1 MYLSALSIRNFRQF
15 GDLTPGF
22 IIHFNEGV
30 TALVGEN
37 DAGKTAVID
46 AIRHVLQTRDSE
58 FLRLEL
64 EDFHV
69 GIDGEPATDITMVC
83 TLAGLTTL
91 ELGAFAE
98 YITFSRGEAL
108 LHVHWS
114 ARRLAMPAASRRW
127 VDIQVRCGERGE
139 GPALDIGARQL
150 LATAYLKPLRDAE
163 REMSPGRNSR
173 LSQVLSSFPGIEAG
187 ESYVDTAPPAS
198 TADASGLS
206 IAGMGDYMR
215 ELVRGHE
222 AIKVAQATIN
232 DRYLEPLS
240 LAGQPLHSHLGFGD
254 TGSETTKLKQIL
266 ERLELG
272 LLDKRSGNARGSYG
286 LGSNNLLFMA
296 CELLLLGK
304 EPDGLPLLLIEE
316 PEAHLHPQRQ
326 LRLME
331 FLERASQ
338 PRPQLQEQSQAQDQA
353 QENESA
359 QTRPVQVILTTHS
372 PNLSSKIALENLVL
386 IHGQRAFSMAQ
397 GRTRLSVDD
406 YRFLSRFLDVTKASL
421 FFAKGLLIVEGDA
434 EAILLPALARLLGR
448 DLTEHGVSIVNV
460 GGVGLRRYA
469 HIMQRA
475 DASEGVIQIPTAC
488 ITDMDV
494 MPDCA
499 PAIMG
504 LNPNKLNAK
513 GKPVR
518 RQWRMLSDFGATD
531 VERETKLEV
540 HRQKRTR
547 GDGQNVKTFV
557 ANHWTL
563 EYDLA
568 VEGLVDWI
576 HRAATLALH
585 DVKLNEKKL
594 TREKVL
600 ERATKEL
607 AVLETQYPTKEER
620 ATEVY
625 RLVDSGSKS
634 IAAQHLVDL
643 LETAFDE
650 GEFDRASLRAS
661 LPAYLIEAIEFAT
674 GVTSLAP
681 APERPTEPATTAPPE
696 AAEAGEL
703 A

>member
-22 IIHFNEGV
+22 AIHFNAGV
-30 TALVGEN
+30 TALIGEN

-46 AIRHVLQTRDSE
+46 ALRHVLQTRDSD

-69 GIDGEPATDITMVC
+69 QGNGEPATDITLVC
-83 TLAGLTTL
+83 TLSGLSTL

-98 YITFSRGEAL
+98 YVTFSRGVGV

-114 ARRLAMPAASRRW
+114 ARRLALPTASRRW
-127 VDIQVRCGERGE
+127 VDIQVRCGARGE
-139 GPALDIGARQL
+139 GPALDVGARQL

-173 LSQVLSSFPGIEAG
+173 LSQVLGSFPGIESG
-187 ESYVDTAPPAS
+187 ESYVQTAPPAS
-198 TADASGLS
+198 TAKAFGLS

-222 AIKVAQATIN
+222 AIKIAQATIN

-240 LAGQPLHSHLGFGD
+240 LAGQPLHSNLGFGD
-254 TGSETTKLKQIL
+254 TGSESTKLKQIL

-272 LLDKRSGNARGSYG
+272 LRDKGSGLGKGNYG

-331 FLERASQ
+331 FLASASQ
-338 PRPQLQEQSQAQDQA
+338 PAEQAQG
-353 QENESA
+353 QEPGPA

-397 GRTRLSVDD
+397 ERTKLSADD
-406 YRFLSRFLDVTKASL
+406 YRFLGRFLDVTKASL

-434 EAILLPALARLLGR
+434 EAILLPALARLLER
-448 DLTEHGVSIVNV
+448 DLTARGVSIVNV

-469 HIMQRA
+469 NIMQRA
-475 DASEGVIQIPTAC
+475 DVSEGVIQIPTAC

-494 MPDCA
+494 MPNCA

-504 LNPNKLNAK
+504 LDPNKLTAS
-513 GKPVR
+513 GKPAPR
-518 RQWRMLSDFGATD
+518 RWRMLSDFGATD
-531 VERETKLEV
+531 DEREPKLAA
-540 HRQKRTR
+540 HRYKRTR

-568 VEGLVDWI
+568 VEGLLDWV
-576 HRAATLALH
+576 HRAATLAMH
-585 DVKLNEKKL
+585 DAKINEGKLS
-594 TREKVL
+594 RRKVL
-600 ERATKEL
+600 EKASKAL
-607 AVLETQYPTKEER
+607 AALKDRYADDDER

-625 RLVDSGSKS
+625 SLVDSCSKP

-643 LETAFDE
+643 LQMAFDQ
-650 GEFDRASLRAS
+650 GELDQASLRAA
-661 LPAYLIEAIEFAT
+661 LPAYLVEAIEYAT
-674 GVTSLAP
+674 GGPIPAPTPKPPADPATMAP
-681 APERPTEPATTAPPE
+681 AEPAG
-696 AAEAGEL
+696 AGEL
-703 A
+703 V

>member
-1 MYLSALSIRNFRQF
+1 
-15 GDLTPGF
+15 
-22 IIHFNEGV
+22 
-30 TALVGEN
+30 
-37 DAGKTAVID
+37 
-46 AIRHVLQTRDSE
+46 
-58 FLRLEL
+58 
-64 EDFHV
+64 
-69 GIDGEPATDITMVC
+69 
-83 TLAGLTTL
+83 
-91 ELGAFAE
+91 
-98 YITFSRGEAL
+98 
-108 LHVHWS
+108 
-114 ARRLAMPAASRRW
+114 
-127 VDIQVRCGERGE
+127 
-139 GPALDIGARQL
+139 
-150 LATAYLKPLRDAE
+150 
-163 REMSPGRNSR
+163 MSPGRNSR

-215 ELVRGHE
+215 DLVRGHE

-240 LAGQPLHSHLGFGD
+240 LAGQPLHSRLGFGGS
-254 TGSETTKLKQIL
+254 GSETTKLKQIL

-272 LLDKRSGNARGSYG
+272 LLDKGSGNAKGSYG

-331 FLERASQ
+331 FLERASK
-338 PRPQLQEQSQAQDQA
+338 PRPQVREQNQAQDQS
-353 QENESA
+353 QENEPA

-386 IHGQRAFSMAQ
+386 IHGQCAFSMAQ

-494 MPDCA
+494 MPNCA

-504 LNPNKLNAK
+504 LDPHKLNAK
-513 GKPVR
+513 GKPAR
-518 RQWRMLSDFGATD
+518 RQWRMLSDFGATEI
-531 VERETKLEV
+531 EREPKLAA

-557 ANHWTL
+557 ADHWTL

-568 VEGLVDWI
+568 VEGLMDWV

-585 DVKLNEKKL
+585 DVKMNERKL
-594 TREKVL
+594 MRQKVL
-600 ERATKEL
+600 ERARKAL
-607 AVLETQYPTKEER
+607 AALKSQYLTNEER

-625 RLVDSGSKS
+625 RQVDSGSKS
-634 IAAQHLVDL
+634 ITAQHLVDL
-643 LETAFDE
+643 LQSAFDE
-650 GEFDRASLRAS
+650 GELDQASLRAA
-661 LPAYLIEAIEFAT
+661 LPSYVVEAIEYAT
-674 GVTSLAP
+674 RGLIMPSAPEQPATNIAKTSL
-681 APERPTEPATTAPPE
+681 E
-696 AAEAGEL
+696 ALEAGEL

>member
-22 IIHFNEGV
+22 VIHFNEGV
-30 TALVGEN
+30 TALIGEN

-46 AIRHVLQTRDSE
+46 AIRHVLQTRDSD
-58 FLRLEL
+58 FLRLQL

-69 GIDGEPATDITMVC
+69 TGNGEPATDITLVC
-83 TLAGLTTL
+83 TLSGLSTL

-98 YITFSRGEAL
+98 YVTFSGGEGL

-114 ARRLAMPAASRRW
+114 ARRLTLPTASRRW
-127 VDIQVRCGERGE
+127 VDIQVRCGARGE
-139 GPALDIGARQL
+139 GPALDVGARQL

-173 LSQVLSSFPGIEAG
+173 LSQVLSSFPGIETG
-187 ESYVDTAPPAS
+187 ESYVGTAPPAS
-198 TADASGLS
+198 TAEASDLS

-215 ELVRGHE
+215 ELVGGHG
-222 AIKVAQATIN
+222 AIRVAQATIN
-232 DRYLEPLS
+232 ERYLEPLS

-254 TGSETTKLKQIL
+254 SGSETTKLKQIL

-272 LLDKRSGNARGSYG
+272 LLDKGSGLAKGSYG

-338 PRPQLQEQSQAQDQA
+338 PQAQAEEHIQEQV
-353 QENESA
+353 

-386 IHGQRAFSMAQ
+386 IQGQRAFSMAQ
-397 GRTRLSVDD
+397 GRTKLSVDD

-475 DASEGVIQIPTAC
+475 DESEGAIQIPTAC

-504 LNPNKLNAK
+504 LNPNKRRPD
-513 GKPVR
+513 GKPAPR
-518 RQWRMLSDFGATD
+518 RWRILSDFGATD
-531 VERETKLEV
+531 MEREPKLAA

-568 VEGLVDWI
+568 VGGLMDWV
-576 HRAATLALH
+576 HRAAVLALH
-585 DVKLNEKKL
+585 DAKINERKL

-600 ERATKEL
+600 ERASR
-607 AVLETQYPTKEER
+607 ALEALKTRYHTEEER
-620 ATEVY
+620 ATEIY

-634 IAAQHLVDL
+634 ITAQHLVDL
-643 LETAFDE
+643 LQLAVYE
-650 GEFDRASLRAS
+650 GELDQASLRTA
-661 LPAYLIEAIEFAT
+661 LPTYVVEAIDYAT
-674 GVTSLAP
+674 GGPLLAQSPESP
-681 APERPTEPATTAPPE
+681 AAPATTADAQ
-696 AAEAGEL
+696 AAGVEEPA
-703 A
+703 

>member
-22 IIHFNEGV
+22 FIHFNEGV

-46 AIRHVLQTRDSE
+46 AIRHVLQTRDSD

-69 GIDGEPATDITMVC
+69 TGHGEPATDITLVC
-83 TLAGLTTL
+83 TLSGLSTL

-98 YITFSRGEAL
+98 YVTFSSGEGL

-114 ARRLAMPAASRRW
+114 ARRLALPTASRRW
-127 VDIQVRCGERGE
+127 VDIQVRCGVRGE
-139 GPALDIGARQL
+139 GPALDVGARQL
-150 LATAYLKPLRDAE
+150 LATSYLKPLRDAE

-173 LSQVLSSFPGIEAG
+173 LSQVLSSFPGIETG
-187 ESYVDTAPPAS
+187 DSYVGTAPLAS
-198 TADASGLS
+198 TAEASGLS

-215 ELVRGHE
+215 ELVTGHG
-222 AIKVAQATIN
+222 AIRVAQATIN
-232 DRYLEPLS
+232 ERYLEPLS

-254 TGSETTKLKQIL
+254 SGSESAKLKQIL

-272 LLDKRSGNARGSYG
+272 LLDKGSGLARGSYG

-338 PRPQLQEQSQAQDQA
+338 PQTQAQAHVQEQ
-353 QENESA
+353 A

-386 IHGQRAFSMAQ
+386 IQGQRAFSMAQ
-397 GRTRLSVDD
+397 GRTKLSVDD

-434 EAILLPALARLLGR
+434 EAILLPALAGLLGR

-475 DASEGVIQIPTAC
+475 DESEGVIQIPTAC

-504 LNPNKLNAK
+504 LNPKKRTPN
-513 GKPVR
+513 GKPAPR
-518 RQWRMLSDFGATD
+518 RWLMLSDFGATD
-531 VERETKLEV
+531 VEREPKLAA

-557 ANHWTL
+557 ADHWTL

-568 VEGLVDWI
+568 VGVLMDWV
-576 HRAATLALH
+576 HRAAVLALH
-585 DVKLNEKKL
+585 DAKINERKL

-600 ERATKEL
+600 ERASKT
-607 AVLETQYPTKEER
+607 LEALKARYPSDEER
-620 ATEVY
+620 ATEIY

-634 IAAQHLVDL
+634 ITAQHLVDL
-643 LETAFDE
+643 LLLAFDE
-650 GEFDRASLRAS
+650 GELDQASLRTA
-661 LPAYLIEAIEFAT
+661 LPTYVVEAIDYAT
-674 GVTSLAP
+674 GGSILAQTPESP
-681 APERPTEPATTAPPE
+681 APATTADAQ
-696 AAEAGEL
+696 AAGVEEPA
-703 A
+703 

>member
-1 MYLSALSIRNFRQF
+1 MYLSSLSIRNFRQF
-15 GDLTPGF
+15 GDLNPSF
-22 IIHFNEGV
+22 VIHFNEGV

-46 AIRHVLQTRDSE
+46 AIRYVLQTRDSD

-69 GIDGEPATDITMVC
+69 QSNGEPASDITLVC
-83 TLAGLTTL
+83 TLSGLSTL

-98 YITFSRGEAL
+98 YVTFSRGVGV

-114 ARRLAMPAASRRW
+114 ARRLATSTASRRW

-139 GPALDIGARQL
+139 GPALDVGVRQL

-173 LSQVLSSFPGIEAG
+173 LSQVLSSFPGIDSG
-187 ESYVDTAPPAS
+187 ESYVQTAPPAS
-198 TADASGLS
+198 TAEACSLS
-206 IAGMGDYMR
+206 IAGMGDFMR
-215 ELVRGHE
+215 ELVRGHD
-222 AIKVAQATIN
+222 AIKVAQSTIN

-240 LAGQPLHSHLGFGD
+240 LAGQPLHSNLGFGD

-272 LLDKRSGNARGSYG
+272 LLDKGSGLGKGNYG

-296 CELLLLGK
+296 CELLLLGR

-331 FLERASQ
+331 FLASASQ
-338 PRPQLQEQSQAQDQA
+338 PAAQAQGQDPA
-353 QENESA
+353 N
-359 QTRPVQVILTTHS
+359 TRAVQVILTTHS

-397 GRTRLSVDD
+397 KRTKLSADD

-434 EAILLPALARLLGR
+434 EAILLPALARLLER
-448 DLTEHGVSIVNV
+448 DLTKHGVSIVNV

-469 HIMQRA
+469 NIMQRA
-475 DASEGVIQIPTAC
+475 DESEGVIQIPTAC

-499 PAIMG
+499 PTIMG
-504 LNPNKLNAK
+504 LDPNKLTPG
-513 GKPVR
+513 GKQAPR
-518 RQWRMLSDFGATD
+518 RWKMLSDFGATD
-531 VERETKLEV
+531 DERAPKLAA
-540 HRQKRTR
+540 HRSKRTR

-568 VEGLVDWI
+568 VEGLMDWM

-585 DVKLNEKKL
+585 DAKINEGTL
-594 TREKVL
+594 SRMKVL
-600 ERATKEL
+600 EKASKALAALKERYTDE
-607 AVLETQYPTKEER
+607 AER
-620 ATEVY
+620 ATEIY
-625 RLVDSGSKS
+625 RLIDSGSKS
-634 IAAQHLVDL
+634 ITAQHLVDL
-643 LETAFDE
+643 LEAAFEE
-650 GEFDRASLRAS
+650 GELDQASLRAA
-661 LPAYLIEAIEFAT
+661 LPPYVVAAIEYTT
-674 GVTSLAP
+674 GGSIPNLTPESPAEPTSMV
-681 APERPTEPATTAPPE
+681 PPE
-696 AAEAGEL
+696 AAETGEL
-703 A
+703 V

>member
-1 MYLSALSIRNFRQF
+1 MYLSSLSIRNFRQF

-22 IIHFNEGV
+22 VIHFNEGV

-46 AIRHVLQTRDSE
+46 AIRHVLQTRDSD

-69 GIDGEPATDITMVC
+69 QSNGEPATDITLVC
-83 TLAGLTTL
+83 TLSGLSTL

-98 YITFSRGEAL
+98 YVTFSRGVGL

-114 ARRLAMPAASRRW
+114 ARRLAVPTASRRW

-139 GPALDIGARQL
+139 GPALDVGARQL

-173 LSQVLSSFPGIEAG
+173 LSQVLSSFPGIDSG
-187 ESYVDTAPPAS
+187 ESYVQTAPPVS
-198 TADASGLS
+198 TVDAYGLS
-206 IAGMGDYMR
+206 IAGMGDFMR
-215 ELVRGHE
+215 ELVRGHD
-222 AIKVAQATIN
+222 AIRVAQATIN

-240 LAGQPLHSHLGFGD
+240 LAGQPLHSNLGFGD

-272 LLDKRSGNARGSYG
+272 LLDKGSGLGKGSYG

-296 CELLLLGK
+296 CELLLLGR

-331 FLERASQ
+331 FLASASQ
-338 PRPQLQEQSQAQDQA
+338 AAVQAQV
-353 QENESA
+353 QEPAN
-359 QTRPVQVILTTHS
+359 TRAVQVILTTHS

-397 GRTRLSVDD
+397 KRTKLSADD

-434 EAILLPALARLLGR
+434 EAILLPALARLLER
-448 DLTEHGVSIVNV
+448 DLTKHGVSIVNV

-469 HIMQRA
+469 NIMQRA
-475 DASEGVIQIPTAC
+475 DESEGVIQIPTAC

-504 LNPNKLNAK
+504 LDPNKLTSG
-513 GKPVR
+513 GKPAPR
-518 RQWRMLSDFGATD
+518 RWKMLSDFGATD
-531 VERETKLEV
+531 DERAPKLAA
-540 HRQKRTR
+540 HRYKRTR

-568 VEGLVDWI
+568 VEGLMDWM

-585 DVKLNEKKL
+585 DAKINEGTL
-594 TREKVL
+594 SRTKVL
-600 ERATKEL
+600 EKASKALAALKERYTDK
-607 AVLETQYPTKEER
+607 AER
-620 ATEVY
+620 ATEIY
-625 RLVDSGSKS
+625 RLIDSGSKS
-634 IAAQHLVDL
+634 ITAQHLVDL
-643 LETAFDE
+643 LEAAFE
-650 GEFDRASLRAS
+650 KGEFDQASLRAA
-661 LPAYLIEAIEFAT
+661 LPPYVVAAIEYAT
-674 GVTSLAP
+674 GGPIPNLTPQPPAEPTSI
-681 APERPTEPATTAPPE
+681 APPE
-696 AAEAGEL
+696 AAETGEL

>member
-1 MYLSALSIRNFRQF
+1 MYLSALSIQNFRQF

-22 IIHFNEGV
+22 VIHFNEGV

-46 AIRHVLQTRDSE
+46 AIRHVLQTRDSD
-58 FLRLEL
+58 FLRLEI

-69 GIDGEPATDITMVC
+69 TSKGEPATDITLVC
-83 TLAGLTTL
+83 TLSGLSSL

-98 YITFSRGEAL
+98 YVTFSRGEGV

-114 ARRLAMPAASRRW
+114 ARRLAMPTASRRW
-127 VDIQVRCGERGE
+127 ADIQVRCGERGE
-139 GPALDIGARQL
+139 GPSLDVGVRQL

-173 LSQVLSSFPGIEAG
+173 LSQVLSSFPGIETG
-187 ESYVDTAPPAS
+187 ESYVDTAPPQSTTEAS
-198 TADASGLS
+198 DLS

-254 TGSETTKLKQIL
+254 SASETTKLKQIL

-272 LLDKRSGNARGSYG
+272 LLDKSAGLAKGSYG

-331 FLERASQ
+331 FLVSASQ
-338 PRPQLQEQSQAQDQA
+338 PVAQAQRQQQEQ
-353 QENESA
+353 EPA

-386 IHGQRAFSMAQ
+386 IQGQRAFSMAQ
-397 GRTRLSVDD
+397 ERTKLSADD
-406 YRFLSRFLDVTKASL
+406 YRFLSRFLDATKASL

-434 EAILLPALARLLGR
+434 EAILMPALARLLER
-448 DLTEHGVSIVNV
+448 DLTKHGVSIVNV

-475 DASEGVIQIPTAC
+475 DIAEGEIQIPTAC

-504 LNPNKLNAK
+504 LNPNKLTAS
-513 GKPVR
+513 GKPAPR
-518 RQWRMLSDFGATD
+518 RWRMLSDFGATD
-531 VERETKLEV
+531 AEREPRLAA
-540 HRQKRTR
+540 HRKKRSR

-568 VEGLVDWI
+568 VEGLMEWV
-576 HRAATLALH
+576 HRAATFALH
-585 DVKLNEKKL
+585 DVKINERKL

-600 ERATKEL
+600 AKASKTL
-607 AVLETQYPTKEER
+607 AALKVRYPTDEER
-620 ATEVY
+620 ATEIY

-634 IAAQHLVDL
+634 ITAQHLVDL
-643 LETAFDE
+643 LQEAFDE
-650 GEFDRASLRAS
+650 GELDQASLRSA
-661 LPAYLIEAIEFAT
+661 LPKYVVEAIEFAT
-674 GVTSLAP
+674 GTPVLSQAP
-681 APERPTEPATTAPPE
+681 KPTAEHGTMAPPQ
-696 AAEAGEL
+696 ATEAGEL

>member
-22 IIHFNEGV
+22 VIHFNEGV

-46 AIRHVLQTRDSE
+46 AIRYVLQTRDAD

-69 GIDGEPATDITMVC
+69 TGNGEPATDITLIC
-83 TLAGLTTL
+83 TLSGLSPL

-98 YITFSRGEAL
+98 YVTFFRGEGV

-114 ARRLAMPAASRRW
+114 ARRLAMPTASRRW

-139 GPALDIGARQL
+139 GPSLDVGARQL
-150 LATAYLKPLRDAE
+150 LAAAYLKPLRDAE

-173 LSQVLSSFPGIEAG
+173 LSQVLSSFPGIETG
-187 ESYVDTAPPAS
+187 EAYIDTAPPAT
-198 TADASGLS
+198 TAAASGLS

-232 DRYLEPLS
+232 GRYLEPLS
-240 LAGQPLHSHLGFGD
+240 LAGQPLHGRIGFGD

-272 LLDKRSGNARGSYG
+272 LLDKGSGLAKGSYG

-331 FLERASQ
+331 FLESASQ
-338 PRPQLQEQSQAQDQA
+338 PVAQAL
-353 QENESA
+353 ETGSA
-359 QTRPVQVILTTHS
+359 RTRAVQVILTTHS

-397 GRTRLSVDD
+397 KRTKLSADD

-434 EAILLPALARLLGR
+434 EAILLPALARLLER
-448 DLTEHGVSIVNV
+448 DLTKYGVSMVNV

-469 HIMQRA
+469 NIMQRA
-475 DASEGVIQIPTAC
+475 DISEGQIQIPTAC

-504 LNPNKLNAK
+504 LNPNKITAS
-513 GKPVR
+513 GKLAPR
-518 RQWRMLSDFGATD
+518 RWRMLSDFGATD
-531 VERETKLEV
+531 AEREPRLAA
-540 HRQKRTR
+540 HRKKRTR

-568 VEGLVDWI
+568 FDGLMDWV

-585 DVKLNEKKL
+585 DVKINERKL

-600 ERATKEL
+600 DKANKSLTAIKDR
-607 AVLETQYPTKEER
+607 YPTDEER
-620 ATEVY
+620 ATEIY

-634 IAAQHLVDL
+634 ITAQHLVDL
-643 LETAFDE
+643 LQAAFDE
-650 GEFDRASLRAS
+650 GELDQASLYAA
-661 LPAYLIEAIEFAT
+661 LPRYVVEAIEYAT
-674 GVTSLAP
+674 GGPILFQT
-681 APERPTEPATTAPPE
+681 PEPVDEPTTTAPPQ
-696 AAEAGEL
+696 AAEVGEIW
-703 A
+703 

>member
-1 MYLSALSIRNFRQF
+1 
-15 GDLTPGF
+15 
-22 IIHFNEGV
+22 
-30 TALVGEN
+30 
-37 DAGKTAVID
+37 
-46 AIRHVLQTRDSE
+46 
-58 FLRLEL
+58 
-64 EDFHV
+64 
-69 GIDGEPATDITMVC
+69 
-83 TLAGLTTL
+83 
-91 ELGAFAE
+91 
-98 YITFSRGEAL
+98 
-108 LHVHWS
+108 
-114 ARRLAMPAASRRW
+114 
-127 VDIQVRCGERGE
+127 
-139 GPALDIGARQL
+139 
-150 LATAYLKPLRDAE
+150 LKPLRDAE

-173 LSQVLSSFPGIEAG
+173 LSQVLYSFPGIETG
-187 ESYVDTAPPAS
+187 ESYVGTAPPAS
-198 TADASGLS
+198 TAEASGLS

-215 ELVRGHE
+215 ELVRGHS
-222 AIKVAQATIN
+222 AIRVAQATIN
-232 DRYLEPLS
+232 ERYLEPLS

-254 TGSETTKLKQIL
+254 SGSQTTKLKQIL

-272 LLDKRSGNARGSYG
+272 LLDKGSRLVKGSYG

-338 PRPQLQEQSQAQDQA
+338 PQAQAQA
-353 QENESA
+353 QEHVQEQA

-386 IHGQRAFSMAQ
+386 IQGQRAFSMAQ
-397 GRTRLSVDD
+397 GRTKLSVDD
-406 YRFLSRFLDVTKASL
+406 YRFLGRFLDVTKASL

-469 HIMQRA
+469 HVMQRA
-475 DASEGVIQIPTAC
+475 DESEGVIQIPTAC

-504 LNPNKLNAK
+504 LNPNKRTSN
-513 GKPVR
+513 GKPAPR
-518 RQWRMLSDFGATD
+518 RWRMLSDFGATD
-531 VERETKLEV
+531 VEREPKLAA

-568 VEGLVDWI
+568 VGGLMDWV
-576 HRAATLALH
+576 HRAAMLALH
-585 DVKLNEKKL
+585 DAKINERKL

-600 ERATKEL
+600 ERASN
-607 AVLETQYPTKEER
+607 ALEALKARYSTDDER
-620 ATEVY
+620 ATEIY

-634 IAAQHLVDL
+634 ITAQHLVDL
-643 LETAFDE
+643 LQMAFDE
-650 GEFDRASLRAS
+650 GDLDQANLRTA
-661 LPAYLIEAIEFAT
+661 LPTYVVDAINYAT
-674 GVTSLAP
+674 GGQILAQTPEPP
-681 APERPTEPATTAPPE
+681 AVPATTADAQ
-696 AAEAGEL
+696 AAGVEEPA
-703 A
+703 

>member
-22 IIHFNEGV
+22 VIHFNEGV
-30 TALVGEN
+30 TALIGEN

-46 AIRHVLQTRDSE
+46 AIRYVLQTRDSD
-58 FLRLEL
+58 FLRLQL

-69 GIDGEPATDITMVC
+69 TGNGEPATDITLVC
-83 TLAGLTTL
+83 TLSGLSTL

-98 YITFSRGEAL
+98 YVTFSGGEGL

-114 ARRLAMPAASRRW
+114 ARRLTLPTASRRW
-127 VDIQVRCGERGE
+127 VDIQVRCGARGE
-139 GPALDIGARQL
+139 GPALDVGARQL

-173 LSQVLSSFPGIEAG
+173 LSQVLSSFPGIETG
-187 ESYVDTAPPAS
+187 ESYVGTAPPAS
-198 TADASGLS
+198 TAEASDLS

-215 ELVRGHE
+215 ELVGGHG
-222 AIKVAQATIN
+222 AIRVAQATIN
-232 DRYLEPLS
+232 ERYLEPLS

-254 TGSETTKLKQIL
+254 SGSETTKLKQIL

-272 LLDKRSGNARGSYG
+272 LLDKGSGLAKGSYG

-338 PRPQLQEQSQAQDQA
+338 PQAQAEEHIQEQV
-353 QENESA
+353 

-386 IHGQRAFSMAQ
+386 IQGQRAFSMAQ
-397 GRTRLSVDD
+397 GRTKLSVDD

-475 DASEGVIQIPTAC
+475 DESEGAIQIPTAC

-504 LNPNKLNAK
+504 LNPNKRRPD
-513 GKPVR
+513 GKPAPR
-518 RQWRMLSDFGATD
+518 RWRILSDFGATD
-531 VERETKLEV
+531 MEREPKLAA

-568 VEGLVDWI
+568 VGGLMDWV
-576 HRAATLALH
+576 HRAAVLALH
-585 DVKLNEKKL
+585 DAKINERKL

-600 ERATKEL
+600 ERASR
-607 AVLETQYPTKEER
+607 ALEALKTRYPTEEER
-620 ATEVY
+620 ATEIY

-634 IAAQHLVDL
+634 ITAQHLVDL
-643 LETAFDE
+643 LQLAVYE
-650 GEFDRASLRAS
+650 GELDQASLRTA
-661 LPAYLIEAIEFAT
+661 LPTYVVEAIDYAT
-674 GVTSLAP
+674 GGPLLAQSPESP
-681 APERPTEPATTAPPE
+681 AAPATTADAQ
-696 AAEAGEL
+696 AAGVEEPA
-703 A
+703 

>member
-22 IIHFNEGV
+22 VIPFNEGV

-46 AIRHVLQTRDSE
+46 AIRHALQTRDSD

-69 GIDGEPATDITMVC
+69 TAHGEPATDITLVC
-83 TLAGLTTL
+83 TLSGLSAL

-98 YITFSRGEAL
+98 YVTFSGGEGL

-114 ARRLAMPAASRRW
+114 ARRLTLPTASRRW
-127 VDIQVRCGERGE
+127 VDIQVRCGARGE
-139 GPALDIGARQL
+139 GPALDAGARQL

-173 LSQVLSSFPGIEAG
+173 LSQVLYSFPGIETG
-187 ESYVDTAPPAS
+187 ESYVGTAPPSS
-198 TADASGLS
+198 TVEASGLS

-215 ELVRGHE
+215 ELVRGHS
-222 AIKVAQATIN
+222 AIRVAQATIN
-232 DRYLEPLS
+232 ERYLEPLS
-240 LAGQPLHSHLGFGD
+240 LSGQPLHSHLGFGD
-254 TGSETTKLKQIL
+254 NGNQTTKLKQIL

-272 LLDKRSGNARGSYG
+272 LLDKGSRLVKGSYG

-338 PRPQLQEQSQAQDQA
+338 PRAQA
-353 QENESA
+353 QEHVQEQA

-386 IHGQRAFSMAQ
+386 IQGQRAFSMAQ
-397 GRTRLSVDD
+397 GRTKLSVDD
-406 YRFLSRFLDVTKASL
+406 YRFLGRFLDVTKASL

-434 EAILLPALARLLGR
+434 EAILLPALARLIGR

-469 HIMQRA
+469 HVMQRA
-475 DASEGVIQIPTAC
+475 DESDGVIQIPTAC

-504 LNPNKLNAK
+504 LNPNKRTSN
-513 GKPVR
+513 GKPAPR
-518 RQWRMLSDFGATD
+518 RWRMLSDFGATD
-531 VERETKLEV
+531 VEREPKLAA

-568 VEGLVDWI
+568 VGGLMDWV
-576 HRAATLALH
+576 HRAAMLALH
-585 DVKLNEKKL
+585 DAKINERKL

-600 ERATKEL
+600 QKASNSLE
-607 AVLETQYPTKEER
+607 AVKARYPSAEER
-620 ATEVY
+620 ATEIY
-625 RLVDSGSKS
+625 RLVDSCSKS
-634 IAAQHLVDL
+634 ITAQHLVDL
-643 LETAFDE
+643 LQLAFDE
-650 GEFDRASLRAS
+650 GELDQASLRTS
-661 LPAYLIEAIEFAT
+661 LPTYVIEAIDYAT
-674 GVTSLAP
+674 GGSILAQIPESP
-681 APERPTEPATTAPPE
+681 AAPTTTADAQAAGAEEPA
-696 AAEAGEL
+696 
-703 A
+703 

>member
-22 IIHFNEGV
+22 VVHFNEGV

-46 AIRHVLQTRDSE
+46 AIRHVLQTRDSD

-69 GIDGEPATDITMVC
+69 TGNGEPATDITLVC
-83 TLAGLTTL
+83 TLSSLSTL

-98 YITFSRGEAL
+98 YVTFSGGEGL

-114 ARRLAMPAASRRW
+114 ARRLALPTASRRW
-127 VDIQVRCGERGE
+127 VDIQVRCGARGE
-139 GPALDIGARQL
+139 GPALDVGARQL

-173 LSQVLSSFPGIEAG
+173 LSQVLSSFPGIETG
-187 ESYVDTAPPAS
+187 DSYVGAAPPAS
-198 TADASGLS
+198 TAEASGLS

-215 ELVRGHE
+215 KLVRGHG
-222 AIKVAQATIN
+222 AIRVAQATIN
-232 DRYLEPLS
+232 ERYLEPLS

-254 TGSETTKLKQIL
+254 SGSETTKLKQIL

-272 LLDKRSGNARGSYG
+272 LLDKGSGLAKGSYG

-338 PRPQLQEQSQAQDQA
+338 PQAQA
-353 QENESA
+353 QEDVQEQV

-372 PNLSSKIALENLVL
+372 PNLSSKITLGNLVL
-386 IHGQRAFSMAQ
+386 IQGQRAFSMAQ
-397 GRTRLSVDD
+397 GRTKLSVDD

-434 EAILLPALARLLGR
+434 EAILLPALAGLLGR

-475 DASEGVIQIPTAC
+475 DESEGVIQIPTAC

-504 LNPNKLNAK
+504 LNPNKRTPN
-513 GKPVR
+513 GKPAPR
-518 RQWRMLSDFGATD
+518 RWRMLSDFGATD
-531 VERETKLEV
+531 VEREPKLAA

-568 VEGLVDWI
+568 VGGLMDWV
-576 HRAATLALH
+576 HRAAVLALH
-585 DVKLNEKKL
+585 DAKINERKL

-600 ERATKEL
+600 ERASR
-607 AVLETQYPTKEER
+607 ALEALKTRYPSEEER
-620 ATEVY
+620 ATEIY

-634 IAAQHLVDL
+634 ITAQRLVDL
-643 LETAFDE
+643 LQLAFDE
-650 GEFDRASLRAS
+650 GELDQASLRTA
-661 LPAYLIEAIEFAT
+661 LPTYVVEAIHYAT
-674 GVTSLAP
+674 GGPILAKTPESP
-681 APERPTEPATTAPPE
+681 AAPATTADAQ
-696 AAEAGEL
+696 AAGVEEPA
-703 A
+703 

>member
-22 IIHFNEGV
+22 VIHFNEGV
-30 TALVGEN
+30 TALIGEN

-46 AIRHVLQTRDSE
+46 AIRHVLQTRDSD

-69 GIDGEPATDITMVC
+69 TGNGEPATDITLVC
-83 TLAGLTTL
+83 TLSGLSTL

-98 YITFSRGEAL
+98 YVTFSGGEGL

-114 ARRLAMPAASRRW
+114 ARRLTLPTASRRW
-127 VDIQVRCGERGE
+127 VDIQLRCGARGE
-139 GPALDIGARQL
+139 GPALDVGARQL

-173 LSQVLSSFPGIEAG
+173 LSQVLSSFPGIETG
-187 ESYVDTAPPAS
+187 ESYVGTAPPAS
-198 TADASGLS
+198 TAEASDLS
-206 IAGMGDYMR
+206 IAGMSDYMC
-215 ELVRGHE
+215 ELVRGHG
-222 AIKVAQATIN
+222 AIRVAQATIN
-232 DRYLEPLS
+232 ERYLEPLS

-254 TGSETTKLKQIL
+254 SGSETTKLKQIL

-272 LLDKRSGNARGSYG
+272 LLDKGSGLAKGSYG

-338 PRPQLQEQSQAQDQA
+338 PQAHAEEYVQEQV
-353 QENESA
+353 

-386 IHGQRAFSMAQ
+386 IQGRRAFSMAQ
-397 GRTRLSVDD
+397 GRTKLSVDD

-475 DASEGVIQIPTAC
+475 DESEGAIQIPTAC

-504 LNPNKLNAK
+504 LNPNKRK
-513 GKPVR
+513 PDGKPASR
-518 RQWRMLSDFGATD
+518 RWRILSDFGATD
-531 VERETKLEV
+531 MEREPKLAA

-568 VEGLVDWI
+568 VGGLMDWV
-576 HRAATLALH
+576 HRAAVLALH
-585 DVKLNEKKL
+585 DAKINERKL

-600 ERATKEL
+600 ERASR
-607 AVLETQYPTKEER
+607 ALETLKTRYPTEEER
-620 ATEVY
+620 ATEIY

-634 IAAQHLVDL
+634 ITAQHLVDL
-643 LETAFDE
+643 LQLAVYE
-650 GEFDRASLRAS
+650 GELDQASLRTA
-661 LPAYLIEAIEFAT
+661 LPTYVVEAIDYAT
-674 GVTSLAP
+674 GGPLLAQSPESP
-681 APERPTEPATTAPPE
+681 AAPATTADAQ
-696 AAEAGEL
+696 AAGVEEPA
-703 A
+703 

>member
-1 MYLSALSIRNFRQF
+1 MYLSSLSIRNFRQF
-15 GDLTPGF
+15 GNLTPSF
-22 IIHFNEGV
+22 VIHFNEGV

-46 AIRHVLQTRDSE
+46 AIRHVLQTRDSD

-69 GIDGEPATDITMVC
+69 QSNGEPATDITLVC
-83 TLAGLTTL
+83 TLSGLSTL

-98 YITFSRGEAL
+98 YVTFSRGVGV

-114 ARRLAMPAASRRW
+114 ARRLAMPTASRRW

-139 GPALDIGARQL
+139 GPALDVGARQL

-173 LSQVLSSFPGIEAG
+173 LSQVLSSFPGIDSG
-187 ESYVDTAPPAS
+187 ESYVQTAPPAS
-198 TADASGLS
+198 TAEACSLS
-206 IAGMGDYMR
+206 IAGMGDFMR
-215 ELVRGHE
+215 ELVRGHD
-222 AIKVAQATIN
+222 AIKVAQSTIN

-240 LAGQPLHSHLGFGD
+240 LAGQPLHSNLGFGD

-272 LLDKRSGNARGSYG
+272 LLDKGSGLGKGNYG

-296 CELLLLGK
+296 CELLLLGR

-331 FLERASQ
+331 FLASASQ
-338 PRPQLQEQSQAQDQA
+338 PAAQAQGQGPA
-353 QENESA
+353 N
-359 QTRPVQVILTTHS
+359 TRAVQVILTTHS

-397 GRTRLSVDD
+397 KRTKLSADD

-434 EAILLPALARLLGR
+434 EAILLPALARLLER
-448 DLTEHGVSIVNV
+448 DLTKHGVSIVNV

-469 HIMQRA
+469 NIMQRA
-475 DASEGVIQIPTAC
+475 DESEGVIQIPTAC

-504 LNPNKLNAK
+504 LDPNKLTAG
-513 GKPVR
+513 GKPAPR
-518 RQWRMLSDFGATD
+518 RWRMLSDFGATD
-531 VERETKLEV
+531 DERAPKLAA
-540 HRQKRTR
+540 HRYKRTR

-568 VEGLVDWI
+568 VEGLMDWV

-585 DVKLNEKKL
+585 DAKINEGTLSRK
-594 TREKVL
+594 KVL
-600 ERATKEL
+600 EKASKALTALKDRYAGDS
-607 AVLETQYPTKEER
+607 ER
-620 ATEVY
+620 ATEIY
-625 RLVDSGSKS
+625 RLVDSSSKS
-634 IAAQHLVDL
+634 ITAQHLVDL
-643 LETAFDE
+643 LQTAFDE
-650 GEFDRASLRAS
+650 GELDQARLRAA
-661 LPAYLIEAIEFAT
+661 LPPYVVEAIEYAT
-674 GVTSLAP
+674 AGPTLARTPESP
-681 APERPTEPATTAPPE
+681 ADPATMADAKAAWVEEPA
-696 AAEAGEL
+696 
-703 A
+703 